1 MESIYTTNIS
11 LNTQKCDPSM
21 RTIESIMENGVYK
34 IWKKN
39 LVINTAL
46 VPSVENKKKTG
57 LSPTGQCVFYP
68 KVCDMV

>member
-1 MESIYTTNIS
+1 METIYTTNIN
-11 LNTQKCDPSM
+11 LDTQKCNPSM

-39 LVINTAL
+39 LYINTDVI
-46 VPSVENKKKTG
+46 VPVENIKKTG
-57 LSPTGQCVFYP
+57 LSPTGQCIFYP

>member
-1 MESIYTTNIS
+1 METMYTTNIN

-34 IWKKN
+34 LWKKS
-39 LVINTAL
+39 LFINTN
-46 VPSVENKKKTG
+46 VGPSVENKKKTG
-57 LSPTGQCVFYP
+57 LSPTSQCIFYP

>member
-1 MESIYTTNIS
+1 MESIHTTNIN
-11 LNTQKCDPSM
+11 LDTQKCDISM

-39 LVINTAL
+39 LYINTNI
-46 VPSVENKKKTG
+46 VISVENKEKTG
-57 LSPTGQCVFYP
+57 LTPTGQCIFYP